1 MQHHLDITLPHIR
14 QDIESVHSSSVSC
27 QISDKRVHHFVSS
40 HINTFDQDQNTHTNH
55 QPSSNNTTKP
65 QTMTLNTPLF
75 PPSLIPSSAS
85 TSLPQN
91 YTLRPLQRTDY
102 SKGFLTCLTDLTWI
116 GEISQ
121 SAFEERYD
129 WMASKGKE
137 WYYCIVI
144 DDGVRIVATAT
155 MIVERKL

>member
-1 MQHHLDITLPHIR
+1 LPYTSDSLLACESWIRIISIWHRSHHITRDPNTSQTDQVPVDTLDVDSPNM
-14 QDIESVHSSSVSC
+14 S
-27 QISDKRVHHFVSS
+27 
-40 HINTFDQDQNTHTNH
+40 
-55 QPSSNNTTKP
+55 
-65 QTMTLNTPLF
+65 TPLF
-75 PPSLIPSSAS
+75 LASLIPSSAS

-91 YTLRPLQRTDY
+91 YTLRPLQRSDF
-102 SKGFLTCLTDLTWI
+102 SRGFLTCLTDLTWI

-129 WMASKGKE
+129 WMATKGKE

-144 DDGVRIVATAT
+144 DDGERIVATAT